1 MSAAILNDRAQANL
15 LASGIDPGDPEND
28 PEIIAACRRAA
39 EDLGFLLDSE
49 THPEWDGTTECDQVE
64 QYTDP
69 RGESVT
75 LWIVDIEGVPT
86 AYAVRMAGAPKST
99 AQ

>member
-1 MSAAILNDRAQANL
+1 MNAATLNDRAQANL
-15 LASGIDPGDPEND
+15 LTKGINPNDPEND
-28 PEIIAACRRAA
+28 PEIIAACRRVA
-39 EDLGFLLDSE
+39 EDSGFLLDSE

-75 LWIVDIEGVPT
+75 LWIVDIEGVGL
-86 AYAVRMAGAPKST
+86 ADGGLGF
-99 AQ
+99 QD